1 MAYAEFRFLGELN
14 DFLSLDR
21 RHTRFRR
28 RVEEHSTIKDT
39 IESLGVP
46 HTEIGLVLVNGQPVG
61 LESRIRDGDVV
72 EANPGGYLPGPPRF
86 VLDTHLGRLARYL
99 RMLGLD
105 TLYRN
110 DYRDDEL
117 ARLSRGDDRILLTR
131 DIGLLKRSIVRR
143 GYWVRAD
150 GSEAQLAEIVRRFD
164 LVGSISPF
172 GRCLRCNGLL
182 EPIAREVIED
192 RLPLRTRHEQVDFR
206 RCPTCGGIYWK
217 GSHYD
222 RMRRLIERIQRT
234 TGDLTS

>member
-1 MAYAEFRFLGELN
+1 
-14 DFLSLDR
+14 
-21 RHTRFRR
+21 
-28 RVEEHSTIKDT
+28 V
-39 IESLGVP
+39 
-46 HTEIGLVLVNGQPVG
+46 
-61 LESRIRDGDVV
+61 DVY
-72 EANPGGYLPGPPRF
+72 PGGSLPGPPRF

-150 GSEAQLAEIVRRFD
+150 GSEAQLAEVVRRFD
-164 LVGSISPF
+164 LVGAISPF

>member
-1 MAYAEFRFLGELN
+1 VAYAEFRFRGELN

-21 RHTRFRR
+21 RHRRFRR

-46 HTEIGLVLVNGQPVG
+46 HTEIGRVLVNGKQVG

-72 EANPGGYLPGPPRF
+72 DVNPGGPLVGPPRF

-110 DYRDDEL
+110 DYQDDEL
-117 ARLSRGDDRILLTR
+117 ARISSGDDRILLTR

-150 GSEAQLAEIVRRFD
+150 GSEAQLAEVVRRFD
-164 LVGSISPF
+164 LAGAISPF
-172 GRCLRCNGLL
+172 GRCLRCNGQL
-182 EPIAREVIED
+182 EPIAREVVED
-192 RLPLRTRHEQVDFR
+192 RLPLRTRREQVDFR
-206 RCPTCGGIYWK
+206 RCQTCGGIYWK
-217 GSHYD
+217 GSHYV
-222 RMRRLIERIQRT
+222 RMRRLIERMLRT
-234 TGDLTS
+234 TVD